1 MLLRDVGGVTCHDEN
16 VAVVP
21 SSFGGEKKTL
31 PFSGTKT
38 GRADP
43 SVYEKV

>member
-16 VAVVP
+16 VAVVLP
-21 SSFGGEKKTL
+21 LLGEKKKTL